1 MNQQRPKYLPLT
13 NDLVFKRYFTT
24 NKPLLL
30 SLINSILP
38 ISDRVSDAIVTN
50 PHDAYAPYDP
60 AQLAKQPR
68 QSGDPLILKDT
79 SIPPHRPHGKSVVL
93 DLNVKLSNGENINI
107 EMQTSYERGFRHR
120 MLYYSHMLSDQDIGR
135 GDDFSKLNP
144 TYSLIFTNFTLFKG
158 KRNAMDVMEFVFSK
172 QPDYNTDMPI
182 KFAVVEL
189 NKFKK
194 NYDQLINMKERWF
207 YIMKHADKL
216 TPKAEAYLL
225 QHGGVKMALEYL
237 EEISKSDQLY
247 QDAIA
252 RKKDRVAM
260 QLARI
265 GALEEGMKA
274 GRAQG
279 MQEGRAQG
287 MQEGRTQGMQ
297 EGRTQGMQ
305 EGELNK
311 ARKIALVMLQKGLE
325 VSLISEATGLSVAEI
340 EQLNHRTAD

>member
-38 ISDRVSDAIVTN
+38 ISDCVSDAIVTN
-50 PHDAYAPYDP
+50 PHDAYTPYDP
-60 AQLAKQPR
+60 AQVAKQPQ

-93 DLNVKLSNGENINI
+93 DLNVKLSNGENVNI

-172 QPDYNTDMPI
+172 QPDYNTNMPI

-194 NYDQLINMKERWF
+194 NYGQLINMKERWF

-265 GALEEGMKA
+265 GALEEGMRKGMQA
-274 GRAQG
+274 GRVKG
-279 MQEGRAQG
+279 MQEGRVQGMEAGRVKG
-287 MQEGRTQGMQ
+287 MQEGRVQGMQ
-297 EGRTQGMQ
+297 E
-305 EGELNK
+305 
-311 ARKIALVMLQKGLE
+311 IALSMLQKGYE
-325 VSLISEATGLSVAEI
+325 VSEISEVTGLSVAEI
-340 EQLNHRTAD
+340 EQLNRRIAD